1 MEFVNEFLF
10 PGKYFFIVCVFRSL
24 PLAFR
29 GLAPK
34 PPQSLRSLRG
44 LGRLADPLESS
55 GCFYKHLEISLFVSC
70 HISLYFLRI

>member
-1 MEFVNEFLF
+1 MEFVNEMLF

-34 PPQSLRSLRG
+34 PPRSLRSLRG
-44 LGRLADPLESS
+44 LGRLALPQESS
-55 GCFYKHLEISLFVSC
+55 GRFSKHSNISL
-70 HISLYFLRI
+70 ISIPSKYDFSQ